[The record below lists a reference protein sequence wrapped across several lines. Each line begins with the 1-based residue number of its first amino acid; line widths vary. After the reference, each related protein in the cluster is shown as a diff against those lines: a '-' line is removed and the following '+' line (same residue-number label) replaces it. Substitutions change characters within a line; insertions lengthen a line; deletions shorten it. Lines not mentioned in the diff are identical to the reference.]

1 MTKLKVAFICVH
13 NSCRSQIAEAL
24 GNYFAS
30 DVFES
35 YSAGTETKPRIN
47 QDAVRIMKELYDID
61 MEKTQ
66 YSKLIYEIPS
76 PDIAVS
82 MGCNVGC
89 PFIGRAFDD
98 NWELEDPT
106 GKSDEEFRRIISKI
120 EENIFKLKVE
130 IESMEKT
137 QG

>member
-66 YSKLIYEIPS
+66 YSKLIDEIPS

-130 IESMEKT
+130 IESMEKK